1 VSAPAPAPTP
11 DHLDMAFRNRQSNT
25 AKPTKEEVAAF
36 KAKQKADKKAE
47 GQFRPG
53 HKAFLVSLELRPKNL
68 VPAEIVTV
76 LAFFILATVKAPLWA
91 VIAVPAVLGLLLIL
105 RIRGK
110 SLTTRIGT
118 LVSYLWRKMAKP
130 NKKLGPDHIPHA
142 FDVSGEGGALF
153 GFRWDDDLLISVLH
167 ITPRP
172 YEATTLTPRDIQTD
186 DIVSLDTLAASLN
199 QYNDIVLDGIDV
211 ISHGWRAPN
220 NAPYTQVYESILG
233 KLPAIAYRSVWVV
246 LRLNPLNCTEAIE
259 KRGGGPEGVLKTMMS
274 ATSRVAHR
282 LRESGQ
288 RVNIL
293 NAAQMNTA
301 IGRLSE
307 GLRFDDMTE
316 SWKEI
321 KGGQYRHFTTF
332 QISPSAFSRA
342 GLTQLWTV
350 PSNLTTVTLRLRPV
364 GGHTDVRDYV
374 QLSGFVRYLTPKEL
388 SSPPLPTLARLSGEQ
403 LKGFLASLPF
413 GARSLEASA
422 PGITAATKRLRELRI
437 QASGCGQLIGAN
449 QNGQAV
455 TMALFGV
462 ATSSQQST
470 NVEIISEIQF
480 AQQVVLRALCV
491 GARVLVH
498 TNRPQAWQGMVSV
511 VNSRKALWLAGG
523 QAAAE
528 RSSSS
533 GREFNVMVFD
543 GVDVQM
549 HGSEITVIRVKPR
562 GAEKTPEVDLAL
574 VQDPHS
580 PGQIRVITEDKEFVV
595 NMVNPREELRFY
607 GQGRQVPP
615 QQTVANGPGA
625 PGLPP
630 RAMSSRPAPGL
641 PPGPGGPRPAMG
653 PGPGAPRPPFGPS
666 GGSGGMNRPTGPGGP
681 GPVAPGPGGN
691 RQPMPPQ
698 APRPSG
704 PGPVGPAPGQS
715 PYGQPP
721 QPGTRQPKP

>member
-1 VSAPAPAPTP
+1 MSAPAPAPAP
-11 DHLDMAFRNRQSNT
+11 DHLDMAFRNRHANA
-25 AKPTKEEVAAF
+25 AKPSKEEVAAF

-47 GQFRPG
+47 AQFRPG
-53 HKAFLVSLELRPKNL
+53 RKALLVSLELRPKNL
-68 VPAEIVTV
+68 IPAETV
-76 LAFFILATVKAPLWA
+76 AVLSLFLLAKLHAPLWA
-91 VIAVPAVLGLLLIL
+91 AIAVPSVLALLLIL

-110 SLTTRIGT
+110 SLTVRIGT
-118 LVSYLWRKMAKP
+118 FCAYLWRKMVKP
-130 NKKLGPDHIPHA
+130 SKKLGPEHIPNA

-167 ITPRP
+167 VTPRP

-199 QYNDIVLDGIDV
+199 QYKDIVLDGIDV

-246 LRLNPLNCTEAIE
+246 LRLNPLNCPEAIE
-259 KRGGGPEGVLKTMMS
+259 KRGGGPEGVLKTMIS

-288 RVNIL
+288 RVHIL

-364 GGHTDVRDYV
+364 DAHTDVRDYV
-374 QLSGFVRYLTPKEL
+374 QISGFVRYLTPKEL
-388 SSPPLPTLARLSGEQ
+388 SAPPLPTLARLSGEQ

-413 GARSLEASA
+413 GARSLEAPA
-422 PGITAATKRLRELRI
+422 PGITAASKRLRDLRI

-455 TMALFGV
+455 AMALFGV
-462 ATSSQQST
+462 STSSQQST
-470 NVEIISEIQF
+470 NVEIISDVQF

-498 TNRPQAWQGMVSV
+498 TNRPQAWQPMVSV
-511 VNSRKALWLAGG
+511 VNSRKSLWLAGG

-528 RSSSS
+528 RSSTT
-533 GREFNVMVFD
+533 GREYNVLVFD

-549 HGSEITVIRVKPR
+549 HGSEITVIRVMPP
-562 GAEKTPEVDLAL
+562 GTEKTPEVDLAL
-574 VQDPHS
+574 IQDPKS
-580 PGQIRVITEDKEFVV
+580 PGQVKVVTEEKELLL
-595 NMVNPREELRFY
+595 NTVNPREELRFY
-607 GQGRQVPP
+607 GQGRQAPPRQTGPAVPGGP
-615 QQTVANGPGA
+615 AGLPGRAGPAPTGPAGPGA
-625 PGLPP
+625 
-630 RAMSSRPAPGL
+630 
-641 PPGPGGPRPAMG
+641 RPAMG
-653 PGPGAPRPPFGPS
+653 PGPGAPRPPFGP
-666 GGSGGMNRPTGPGGP
+666 GGP
-681 GPVAPGPGGN
+681 APLGPRPGAPAPGGN
-691 RQPMPPQ
+691 RPPLPQ
-698 APRPSG
+698 GPRPGG
-704 PGPVGPAPGQS
+704 PAGRPPVPPAPGQS

-721 QPGTRQPKP
+721 QPGAPQPPRR